1 MSDALAAVDL
11 DRTLIFSAASAGV
24 DVDGLRCV
32 EHLDDRPLSYM
43 SPTTVDLL
51 DALDARALVVPV
63 TTRTVAQYRRVRFPG
78 RPRPYAVAANGGE
91 ILVDGEPDTLW
102 RRQIDAAVSTALP
115 VATVYERVVA
125 DADPVWLRA
134 TRVADELFCYAVI
147 DPATAPDDL
156 VERWRSW
163 AEVDGWNVSRQGR
176 KVYLMPD
183 AVTKW
188 SAVAEVAGRTGVPFD
203 RVFAAGDGALDRPV
217 LERAHRS
224 IRPRHGELEELSWHH
239 PTLSVSSASGVAAS
253 EEIVAALLHW
263 AGGTGPDHRPAGETS
278 DDDRSDTRDGNP

>member
-1 MSDALAAVDL
+1 MSDAIAAVDL

-24 DVDGLRCV
+24 PVEGLRCV

-43 SPTTVDLL
+43 SPVTVDLL
-51 DALDARALVVPV
+51 DELDEQALVVPV

-78 RPRPYAVAANGGE
+78 RPRPFAVAANGGE
-91 ILVDGEPDTLW
+91 ILVDGAPDPLW
-102 RRQIDAAVSTALP
+102 RKQIDAAVSGSLP

-134 TRVADELFCYAVI
+134 ARVADDLFCYAVV

-156 VERWRSW
+156 VERWRVW
-163 AEVDGWNVSRQGR
+163 AEADGWNVSRQGR
-176 KVYLMPD
+176 KVYVMPD

-188 SAVAEVAGRTGVPFD
+188 SAVAEIAARTDVPAD
-203 RVFAAGDGALDRPV
+203 RIVAAGDGALDRPV
-217 LERAHRS
+217 LERARRA

-253 EEIVAALLHW
+253 EEIVATLLTW
-263 AGGTGPDHRPAGETS
+263 T
-278 DDDRSDTRDGNP
+278 DDRDGNP

>member
-1 MSDALAAVDL
+1 VRDALAAVDL

-24 DVDGLRCV
+24 GVDGLLCV
-32 EHLDDRPLSYM
+32 EHLDGRPLSYM
-43 SPTTVDLL
+43 SPATVDGLA
-51 DALDARALVVPV
+51 ALDARAQVVPV

-78 RPRPYAVAANGGE
+78 RPRSFAVAANGGE
-91 ILVDGEPDTLW
+91 ILVDGEPDPLW
-102 RRQIDAAVSTALP
+102 RKQIDAVVSDALP

-125 DADPVWLRA
+125 DADPAWLRA
-134 TRVADELFCYAVI
+134 ARVADDLFCYAVI

-156 VERWRSW
+156 VERWRAW
-163 AEVDGWNVSRQGR
+163 AELDGWNVSRQGR

-188 SAVAEVAGRTGVPFD
+188 SAVAEIAARTDTPAD
-203 RVFAAGDGALDRPV
+203 RIVAAGDGALDRPV
-217 LERAHRS
+217 LERAHRA

-253 EEIVAALLHW
+253 EEIVATLLTW
-263 AGGTGPDHRPAGETS
+263 TDN
-278 DDDRSDTRDGNP
+278 RDGNP

>member
-24 DVDGLRCV
+24 AVDRLRCV

-43 SPTTVDLL
+43 SPTTVERL
-51 DALDARALVVPV
+51 DDLDARALVVPV

-78 RPRPYAVAANGGE
+78 RARPFAVAANGGE
-91 ILVDGEPDTLW
+91 ILVDGEPDPLW
-102 RRQIDAAVSTALP
+102 RRRIDAAVSAALP

-125 DADPVWLRA
+125 DADPAWLRA
-134 TRVADELFCYAVI
+134 ARVADELFCYAVI
-147 DPATAPDDL
+147 DPVTAPDDL
-156 VERWRSW
+156 VERWRVW
-163 AEVDGWNVSRQGR
+163 AEADGWNVSRQGR

-183 AVTKW
+183 VVTKW
-188 SAVAEVAGRTGVPFD
+188 SAVAEVAARTGVPAD

-253 EEIVAALLHW
+253 EEIVATLLRW
-263 AGGTGPDHRPAGETS
+263 AGDTGPADRS

>member
-24 DVDGLRCV
+24 AVDRLRCV

-43 SPTTVDLL
+43 SPTTVERLDDL
-51 DALDARALVVPV
+51 DACALVVPV

-78 RPRPYAVAANGGE
+78 RARPFAVAANGGE
-91 ILVDGEPDTLW
+91 ILVDGEPDPLW
-102 RRQIDAAVSTALP
+102 RRRIDAAVSAALP

-125 DADPVWLRA
+125 DADPAWLRA
-134 TRVADELFCYAVI
+134 ARVADELFCYAVI
-147 DPATAPDDL
+147 DPVTAPDDL
-156 VERWRSW
+156 VERWRVW
-163 AEVDGWNVSRQGR
+163 AEAGGWNVSRQGR

-183 AVTKW
+183 VVTKW
-188 SAVAEVAGRTGVPFD
+188 SAVAEVAARTGVPAD

-253 EEIVAALLHW
+253 EEIVATLLRW
-263 AGGTGPDHRPAGETS
+263 AGDTGSADRS